1 MMDMQQVR
9 RWLAAAMVISCSALL
24 CGWGVAW
31 STADE
36 PKTAVL
42 ADLRDAVQM
51 ADKRGVNVA
60 EIQAALENLEKALQR
75 GLKLAPDQ
83 ADPPKE
89 LLALREAV
97 EAAAR
102 KGENVDAIRKE
113 LDTVE
118 KQLIGRTLQVERPP
132 MRPVDPPQDRPG
144 RPFFPP
150 GDGGAIVPPGLVMPR
165 LPGNLPG
172 IDRELFDKAQ
182 KLREEAFRQLL
193 DNPND
198 PEALRKL
205 EQATQLMLQA
215 IGGGARVLP
224 NRGIED
230 DIFPLLPRPADRPRL
245 GVRMQRIPEA
255 LAEQLGLEPDRGVL
269 ITDVLPDTPAEKAG
283 FKVHDIIL
291 EFAGKPVP
299 EDPEAFSRLVQSIKA
314 GEKVSAVVLRK
325 GQRVELKDIT
335 LPEIKREDRP
345 RPRIPDRFRGGIEP
359 GFDFGGFPPIPDP
372 ALPLPGGGFGGPK
385 ARSVSVT
392 FLNGRFTMKAVD
404 NGVQYT
410 IIGVQDDLKPIEKI
424 LIVDGD
430 NKVET
435 DDIEKV
441 PEKYR
446 PVVKDLLQ
454 QHLFPP
460 LQNLF
465 QFRDNE
471 PRLNKD
477 PRSNKDSRER
487 DNRERKKD

>member
-1 MMDMQQVR
+1 MTMIDMQYLR
-9 RWLAAAMVISCSALL
+9 RWLAAAVVISCSALL
-24 CGWGVAW
+24 LGVGVAW

-36 PKTAVL
+36 PKTSAL

-60 EIQAALENLEKALQR
+60 EIQAALENLEKALQQ

-102 KGENVDAIRKE
+102 KGENVEAIRKE
-113 LDTVE
+113 LEAVE

-132 MRPVDPPQDRPG
+132 LRPVDPPERPG
-144 RPFFPP
+144 RPRFPL
-150 GDGGAIVPPGLVMPR
+150 GDGGAIGPPGFV
-165 LPGNLPG
+165 LPGLPGRLPG

-182 KLREEAFRQLL
+182 KLREDAFRLL
-193 DNPND
+193 LENPND

-205 EQATQLMLQA
+205 EEATQLMLQA
-215 IGGGARVLP
+215 IGGGRVLP
-224 NRGIED
+224 DPGFD
-230 DIFPLLPRPADRPRL
+230 GDGFPPLFPQPAERPRL
-245 GVRMQRIPEA
+245 GIRMQRIPEA
-255 LAEQLGLEPDRGVL
+255 LAEQLGLEPNRGILV
-269 ITDVLPDTPAEKAG
+269 TDVLPDTPAEKAG
-283 FKVHDIIL
+283 FKVHDIVL
-291 EFAGKPVP
+291 DFAGKPVP
-299 EDPEAFSRLVQSIKA
+299 DDPEAFARQVQSVKA

-359 GFDFGGFPPIPDP
+359 GFDFGGFPAFPFPDP
-372 ALPLPGGGFGGPK
+372 AFPLLGGGFVPK

-392 FLNGRFTMKAVD
+392 FLNGRFTIKAVD

-424 LIVDGD
+424 QIVDGD
-430 NKVET
+430 KKVEA
-435 DDIEKV
+435 DDIDKL

-446 PVVKDLLQ
+446 PVVKELLQ
-454 QHLFPP
+454 QYMFPP

-465 QFRDNE
+465 QFPKEDLKPNQE
-471 PRLNKD
+471 PRLK
-477 PRSNKDSRER
+477 
-487 DNRERKKD
+487 DNREKKKD